1 MAPGNRESGKILSC
15 VILSLSFLS
24 GSILGAA
31 AAGRMTE
38 SGAFDLYDA
47 ILRYTLAAKSGT
59 LSTSF
64 TAAFARCF
72 GAIAFAAAMG
82 LTSYCI
88 LIVPLVFAFKGFSF
102 SYTICAFCAILG
114 KRNGLLVSLAV
125 CGLRNIFVIF
135 GLVVLSAD
143 IYAKT
148 WKNSGAER
156 GSGSITPIRNTCS
169 GRCSRL
175 LRRGPRCSA
184 IWRWFRRLCPRYR
197 DLYRERTGRIKER
210 AGHAVKAKYL
220 LCCHR

>member
-1 MAPGNRESGKILSC
+1 MAYLAPGNRESGKILSC

-102 SYTICAFCAILG
+102 SYIICAFCAILG

-148 WKNSGAER
+148 LEKQ
-156 GSGSITPIRNTCS
+156 
-169 GRCSRL
+169 
-175 LRRGPRCSA
+175 RR
-184 IWRWFRRLCPRYR
+184 
-197 DLYRERTGRIKER
+197 R
-210 AGHAVKAKYL
+210 AGFRFYYPDKEYMLRTLFAFASAGAAL
-220 LCCHR
+220 LCDLAVVPALVSAVSGFIP